1 MAHGGYR
8 GAVIPFIYF
17 SGAPYGFVRCTG
29 GRSAPLERFRN
40 LSAMNPGQYVF
51 RDNEVGGYRIFGGC
65 LHAESGCAH
74 DIQI

>member
-1 MAHGGYR
+1 M
-8 GAVIPFIYF
+8 
-17 SGAPYGFVRCTG
+17 
-29 GRSAPLERFRN
+29 ERFRN